1 MVFLEEIHTK
11 KDIIMCDNDHP
22 RVWLSMSDTLY
33 VDTAMQSILKYL
45 LTNPSEYGTIRYN
58 QERNEYEKIL

>member
-22 RVWLSMSDTLY
+22 RVWLSMSDEGY
-33 VDTAMQSILKYL
+33 VICGYCNAKY
-45 LTNPSEYGTIRYN
+45 I
-58 QERNEYEKIL
+58 KILVDKSL